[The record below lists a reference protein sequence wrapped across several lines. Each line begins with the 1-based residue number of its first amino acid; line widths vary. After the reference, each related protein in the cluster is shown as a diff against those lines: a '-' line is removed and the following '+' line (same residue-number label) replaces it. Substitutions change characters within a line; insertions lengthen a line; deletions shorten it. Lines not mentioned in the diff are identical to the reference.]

1 MRQGPGRFRRLGP
14 GPISKMLTQRSPT
27 AVRIMRDRDA
37 IQARNRADS
46 ARAINPD
53 NPAADVLPD
62 GSWAGQP
69 CFIIGGGPSFIGF
82 DFERL
87 RGRGRVIAINKAF
100 MYAPFA
106 DVVFFMDHASF
117 YMWLKRGMF
126 GADAITAWNEFK
138 GFRVFLNLRGREV
151 KDAYSIRSIGR
162 VGLPTSLKGGLYHG
176 NNSGFGAIGTALC
189 MRADPIYLLG
199 YDLKHQGNVTHF
211 HGGYS
216 RHQPEIVMRSYK
228 QGLMELAHLIA
239 KRGWPKVINLN
250 PNSALT
256 DFPFSTIDEV
266 LK

>member
-1 MRQGPGRFRRLGP
+1 
-14 GPISKMLTQRSPT
+14 MLTQQSPT

-69 CFIIGGGPSFIGF
+69 CFIIGGGPSLIGF
-82 DFERL
+82 DFDRL

-100 MYAPFA
+100 LYAPFA

-151 KDAYSIRSIGR
+151 KDVYSIRSIGR

-176 NNSGFGAIGTALC
+176 NNSGFGAIGIAIC
-189 MRADPIYLLG
+189 MGADPIYLLG
-199 YDLKHQGNVTHF
+199 YDLKHQGTVTHF
-211 HGGYS
+211 HGGYN

-228 QGLMELAHLIA
+228 KSLEVLAQLVA
-239 KRGWPKVINLN
+239 KRGRPRVINLN
-250 PNSALT
+250 PYSDLT
-256 DFPFSTIDEV
+256 AFPFSTIDEV